1 MDHGMSTPGLFP
13 RAHVP
18 HTTSFRTSYA
28 VFLLKL
34 LLKLLKLLLK
44 LLLSAVILYRSR

>member
-44 LLLSAVILYRSR
+44 LLLYAVILYRSR